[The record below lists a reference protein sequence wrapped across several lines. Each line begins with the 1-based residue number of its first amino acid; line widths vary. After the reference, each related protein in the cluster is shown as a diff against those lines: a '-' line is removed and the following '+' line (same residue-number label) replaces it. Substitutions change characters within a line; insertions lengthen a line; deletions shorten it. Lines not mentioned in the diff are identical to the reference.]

1 MIDMAQE
8 RQEIESLASWWES
21 SPQKARDMERFF
33 EVAIKHGGEQGL
45 RLIEMIDEETFA
57 VPAWQVELLQDLQ
70 VVYGNPDTSRHIVA
84 LILRE
89 VGVFP
94 KSKPGPSGNC

>member
-33 EVAIKHGGEQGL
+33 AIALKHGGEQGL
-45 RLIEMIDEETFA
+45 RLIEMIDAETFE
-57 VPAWQVELLQDLQ
+57 VPAWQVELLHDLEDI
-70 VVYGNPDTSRHIVA
+70 YGNPDTARHVVA

-89 VGVFP
+89 LGIF
-94 KSKPGPSGNC
+94 KKPPASPSRNC